1 MKKIHNILLA
11 SAAATLLLTG
21 CVEDFD
27 TSYPAGEK
35 PENVAMDDLTRGYEV
50 LKNYT
55 GLKLGANLTI
65 ADLKAGNT
73 SFSTVLANFNEVNV
87 VDGFSHAAVVADD
100 GTVSADASKD
110 EVDAAIAA
118 GLVPT
123 ASLFAPNAWNMNVMK
138 EATKDTWVD
147 GENVDL
153 HQKYDFESSAIGD
166 VFGTDK
172 DSKVAKDPKG
182 KNGKSLCIK
191 KAAKFIEFPVNL
203 PEGAS
208 LSTIKTIS
216 FDYYSSNVKKNV
228 VIRVKVGD
236 KAKELRNFGV
246 PTKAKTWETFMVD
259 LSKIDFTEAFDADDM
274 KSSNI
279 SLVIGQGAVPQQVYV
294 DNIDIYAPY
303 QKPGYYKPRPV
314 DEKAADV
321 KKAMF
326 AYVDSVMQNYG
337 DKVQAWN
344 VASNL
349 IEDLFYSLKS
359 SENMGATDEFYPND
373 YLDENW
379 VADVCKEI
387 HSKKADAKLFYSEE
401 NLLTDAEKTEAAI
414 NYINQWNEAGAKIEG
429 IDVKLD
435 VPYNSSSLTEA
446 KANIDNLL
454 ATLKAS
460 GLEIR
465 LSDMNVYL
473 ADASGTVAD
482 QSKATFEDYKGMAEL
497 YAYILNK
504 AQDVLGDKLYGVSF
518 STINQ
523 GTTGVGL
530 WNHFNRLPTYVGV
543 VNGLQKTEIN
553 GKKII
558 YIYFWDTDI
567 RSGAGS

>member
-55 GLKLGANLTI
+55 GMKLGANLTI
-65 ADLKAGNT
+65 ADLKAANT

-110 EVDAAIAA
+110 EVGAAIAA

-123 ASLFAPNAWNMNVMK
+123 ASLFAPNAWNMTVMK

-172 DSKVAKDPKG
+172 DSKVAKDPTG

-279 SLVIGQGAVPQQVYV
+279 SLVIGQAAVPQQVYV

-314 DEKAADV
+314 EEKAADV

-359 SENMGATDEFYPND
+359 SENMVADGEFYPND
-373 YLDENW
+373 YMDENW

-414 NYINQWNEAGAKIEG
+414 NYIKQWNEAGAKIEG
-429 IDVKLD
+429 IDAKLD
-435 VPYNSSSLTEA
+435 VPYNSSSVAEA
-446 KANIDNLL
+446 KANVDILL
-454 ATLKAS
+454 AKLKAS
-460 GLEIR
+460 GLQVR

-482 QSKATFEDYKGMAEL
+482 QSMATFEDYKGMAEL

-523 GTTGVGL
+523 GATGVGL

-543 VNGLQKTEIN
+543 VNGLQKTEI
-553 GKKII
+553 K
-558 YIYFWDTDI
+558 W
-567 RSGAGS
+567 

>member
-11 SAAATLLLTG
+11 SAAASMLLTG

-35 PENVAMDDLTRGYEV
+35 PESVAMDDLTRGYEV

-55 GLKLGANLTI
+55 GMKLGANLTI
-65 ADLKAGNT
+65 ADLKAANT

-87 VDGFSHAAVVADD
+87 ADGFSHSAVVADD
-100 GTVSADASKD
+100 GSINATDN
-110 EVDAAIAA
+110 VDAVQKVIDA
-118 GLVPT
+118 GLVPC
-123 ASLFAPNAWNMNVMK
+123 ASLFAPNTWNMNVMN

-147 GENVDL
+147 GENIDL
-153 HQKYDFESSAIGD
+153 HQMYDFESSAIGA

-172 DSKVAKDPKG
+172 FSKVANDPAK
-182 KNGKSLCIK
+182 KNGKVLLNK
-191 KAAKFIEFPVNL
+191 NAAKFIEFPVNL

-216 FDYYSSNVKKNV
+216 FDYYSSNVKKDV
-228 VIRVKVGD
+228 VVRVKVGD
-236 KAKELRNFGV
+236 KAMQVKNFGV
-246 PTKAKTWETFMVD
+246 PTKAKTWETIVAD
-259 LSKIDFTEAFDADDM
+259 LSKVDLTEKFNEDDL

-279 SLVIGQGAVPQQVYV
+279 TLVIGQAAAPQNVAIDNLDVYS
-294 DNIDIYAPY
+294 PY
-303 QKPGYYKPRPV
+303 QKPGHFDPRPA

-326 AYVDSVMQNYG
+326 AYVDSIMKNYG

-359 SENMGATDEFYPND
+359 SENMVATDEFYPND

-387 HSKKADAKLFYSEE
+387 HLKKDDAKLFYSEE
-401 NLLTDAEKTEAAI
+401 NLLTDPQKTEAAI
-414 NYINQWNEAGAKIEG
+414 NYINHWKEAGAKIEG
-429 IDVKLD
+429 IDAKLD
-435 VPYNSSSLTEA
+435 VPYNSSSLADT

-460 GLEIR
+460 GLEVR

-523 GTTGVGL
+523 GATGVGL
-530 WNHFNRLPTYVGV
+530 WSNFNRLPTYVGV
-543 VNGLQKTEIN
+543 VNGLQKTEM
-553 GKKII
+553 K
-558 YIYFWDTDI
+558 W
-567 RSGAGS
+567 

>member
-11 SAAATLLLTG
+11 SAAASMLLTG

-27 TSYPAGEK
+27 TSYPAGDK
-35 PENVAMDDLTRGYEV
+35 PQSVVMDDLTRGYEV

-55 GLKLGANLTI
+55 GMKLGANLTI
-65 ADLKAGNT
+65 ADLKAANT

-87 VDGFSHAAVVADD
+87 ADGFSHAAVVADD
-100 GTVSADASKD
+100 GSINATDN
-110 EVDAAIAA
+110 VDAVQKVMDA
-118 GLVPT
+118 GLVPC
-123 ASLFAPNAWNMNVMK
+123 ASLFAPNTWNMNVMK

-147 GENVDL
+147 GENIDL
-153 HQKYDFESSAIGD
+153 HQMYDFESSAIGD
-166 VFGTDK
+166 VFGTDT
-172 DSKVAKDPKG
+172 DSKVAKDPTG
-182 KNGKSLCIK
+182 KNGKSLCNK

-216 FDYYSSNVKKNV
+216 FDYYSSNVKKDV

-236 KAKELRNFGV
+236 KALQLRNFGV
-246 PTKAKTWETFMVD
+246 PTKAKTWETFVVD
-259 LSKIDFTEAFDADDM
+259 LSKVNLTETFDADAL
-274 KSSNI
+274 KSSDI

-303 QKPGYYKPRPV
+303 QKPGHFDPRPAE
-314 DEKAADV
+314 EKAADV

-337 DKVQAWN
+337 DKVQTWN

-359 SENMGATDEFYPND
+359 SENMVATDEFYPND
-373 YLDENW
+373 YLGENW

-387 HSKKADAKLFYSEE
+387 HSKKDNAKLFYSEE

-414 NYINQWNEAGAKIEG
+414 NYIKQWNEAGAKIEG
-429 IDVKLD
+429 IDAKLD
-435 VPYNSSSLTEA
+435 VPYNSSSLAET
-446 KANIDNLL
+446 KANIDDFL
-454 ATLKAS
+454 AKLKDS
-460 GLEIR
+460 GLQVR

-504 AQDVLGDKLYGVSF
+504 AQDVLGDKLYDVSF

-523 GTTGVGL
+523 STTGVGL
-530 WNHFNRLPTYVGV
+530 WSNFNRLPTYVGV
-543 VNGLQKTEIN
+543 VNGLQKTEI
-553 GKKII
+553 K
-558 YIYFWDTDI
+558 W
-567 RSGAGS
+567 

>member
-11 SAAATLLLTG
+11 SAAASMLLTG

-50 LKNYT
+50 LKNYP
-55 GLKLGANLTI
+55 GMKLGANLTI
-65 ADLKAGNT
+65 ADLKAANT

-123 ASLFAPNAWNMNVMK
+123 ASLFAPNAWNMTVMK

-172 DSKVAKDPKG
+172 DSKVAKDPTG

-246 PTKAKTWETFMVD
+246 PTKAKTWETFVVD
-259 LSKIDFTEAFDADDM
+259 LSKVDFTEAFDADDM

-279 SLVIGQGAVPQQVYV
+279 SLVIGQAAVPQQVYV

-314 DEKAADV
+314 EEKAADV

-414 NYINQWNEAGAKIEG
+414 NYIKQWNEADAKIEG
-429 IDVKLD
+429 IDAKLD
-435 VPYNSSSLTEA
+435 VPYNSSSVAEA
-446 KANIDNLL
+446 KANVDILL
-454 ATLKAS
+454 AKLKAS
-460 GLEIR
+460 GLQVR

-473 ADASGTVAD
+473 ADAGGTVAD
-482 QSKATFEDYKGMAEL
+482 QSKAPFEDYKGMAEL

-543 VNGLQKTEIN
+543 VNGLQKTEI
-553 GKKII
+553 K
-558 YIYFWDTDI
+558 W
-567 RSGAGS
+567 

>member
-11 SAAATLLLTG
+11 SAAASMLLTG

-55 GLKLGANLTI
+55 GMKLGANLTI
-65 ADLKAGNT
+65 ADLKAANT

-123 ASLFAPNAWNMNVMK
+123 ASLFAPNAWNMTVMK

-172 DSKVAKDPKG
+172 DSKVAKDPTG

-236 KAKELRNFGV
+236 KALQLRNFGI
-246 PTKAKTWETFMVD
+246 PTKAKTWETFKVD
-259 LSKIDFTEAFDADDM
+259 LSKVNLTETFDADAL

-279 SLVIGQGAVPQQVYV
+279 TLVIGQAAVPQQVYV

-314 DEKAADV
+314 EEKAADV

-414 NYINQWNEAGAKIEG
+414 NYIRQWNEAGAKIEG
-429 IDVKLD
+429 IDAKLD
-435 VPYNSSSLTEA
+435 VPYNSSSVAEA
-446 KANIDNLL
+446 KANVDILL
-454 ATLKAS
+454 AKLKAS
-460 GLEIR
+460 GLQVR

-504 AQDVLGDKLYGVSF
+504 AQNVLGDKLYDVSF

-523 GTTGVGL
+523 GATGVGL
-530 WNHFNRLPTYVGV
+530 WNKFNRLPTYVGV
-543 VNGLQKTEIN
+543 VNGLQKTEI
-553 GKKII
+553 K
-558 YIYFWDTDI
+558 W
-567 RSGAGS
+567 

>member
-11 SAAATLLLTG
+11 SAAASMLLTG

-27 TSYPAGEK
+27 TSYAAGDK
-35 PENVAMDDLTRGYEV
+35 PESVVMDDLTRGYDV

-55 GLKLGANLTI
+55 GMKLGANLTI
-65 ADLKAGNT
+65 ADLKAANT
-73 SFSTVLANFNEVNV
+73 SFSTVLANFNEVNIA
-87 VDGFSHAAVVADD
+87 DGFSHAAVVADD
-100 GTVSADASKD
+100 GSINATDN
-110 EVDAAIAA
+110 VDAVQKVKDA
-118 GLVPT
+118 GLVPC
-123 ASLFAPNAWNMNVMK
+123 ASLFAPNTWNMNVMK

-147 GENVDL
+147 GENIDL
-153 HQKYDFESSAIGD
+153 HQMYDFESSAIGD

-172 DSKVAKDPKG
+172 DSKVAKDPTG

-246 PTKAKTWETFMVD
+246 PTKAKTWETFVVD
-259 LSKIDFTEAFDADDM
+259 LSKVDFTEAFDADDM

-279 SLVIGQGAVPQQVYV
+279 SLVIGQAAVPQQVYV

-314 DEKAADV
+314 EEKAADV

-387 HSKKADAKLFYSEE
+387 LSKKADAKLFYSEE

-414 NYINQWNEAGAKIEG
+414 NYIKQWNEAGAKIEG
-429 IDVKLD
+429 IDAKLD
-435 VPYNSSSLTEA
+435 VPYNSSSVAEA
-446 KANIDNLL
+446 KANVDILL
-454 ATLKAS
+454 AKLKAS
-460 GLEIR
+460 GLQVR

-473 ADASGTVAD
+473 ADAGGTVAD

-543 VNGLQKTEIN
+543 VNGLQKTEI
-553 GKKII
+553 K
-558 YIYFWDTDI
+558 W
-567 RSGAGS
+567 

>member
-35 PENVAMDDLTRGYEV
+35 PESVAMDDLTRGYEV

-55 GLKLGANLTI
+55 GMKLGANLTI
-65 ADLKAGNT
+65 ADLKAANT

-138 EATKDTWVD
+138 EASKDTWVD

-172 DSKVAKDPKG
+172 DSKVAKDPTG

-216 FDYYSSNVKKNV
+216 FDYYSSNVKKDV

-236 KAKELRNFGV
+236 KALQLRNFGI
-246 PTKAKTWETFMVD
+246 PTKAKTWETFVVD
-259 LSKIDFTEAFDADDM
+259 LSKVDLTETFDADAL

-279 SLVIGQGAVPQQVYV
+279 SLVIGQAAVPQQVYV
-294 DNIDIYAPY
+294 DNIDIYSPY
-303 QKPGYYKPRPV
+303 QKPGHFDPRPA

-326 AYVDSVMQNYG
+326 AYVDNIMENYG

-359 SENMGATDEFYPND
+359 SENMVATDEFYPND

-401 NLLTDAEKTEAAI
+401 NMLTDAAKTEAAI
-414 NYINQWNEAGAKIEG
+414 NYINQWNEEGAKIEG
-429 IDVKLD
+429 IDAKLD
-435 VPYNSSSLTEA
+435 VPYNSSSLAET

-460 GLEIR
+460 GLQVR

-473 ADASGTVAD
+473 ADASGTIAD

-523 GTTGVGL
+523 GATGVGL
-530 WNHFNRLPTYVGV
+530 WSNFNRLPTYVGV
-543 VNGLQKTEIN
+543 VNGLQKKSTIE
-553 GKKII
+553 
-558 YIYFWDTDI
+558 W
-567 RSGAGS
+567 

>member
-11 SAAATLLLTG
+11 SAAASMLLTG
-21 CVEDFD
+21 CAEDFD

-35 PENVAMDDLTRGYEV
+35 PESVAMDDLTRGYDV

-55 GLKLGANLTI
+55 GMKLGANLTI
-65 ADLKAGNT
+65 ADLKAANT

-87 VDGFSHAAVVADD
+87 ADGFSHAAMVADD
-100 GTVSADASKD
+100 GSINATDNADAVQK
-110 EVDAAIAA
+110 AIDA
-118 GLVPT
+118 GLVPC
-123 ASLFAPNAWNMNVMK
+123 ASLFAPNTWNMNVMNA
-138 EATKDTWVD
+138 ATKDIWVD
-147 GENVDL
+147 GENLDH
-153 HQKYDFESSAIGD
+153 HQKYDFEGEAINAT
-166 VFGTDK
+166 FGTDK
-172 DSKVAKDPKG
+172 FSKVANDPAK
-182 KNGKSLCIK
+182 KNGKVLLNK
-191 KAAKFIEFPVNL
+191 NAAKFIEFPVNL

-216 FDYYSSNVKKNV
+216 FDYYSSNVKKDV

-236 KAKELRNFGV
+236 KALQLRNFGV
-246 PTKAKTWETFMVD
+246 PTKAKTWETFTVD
-259 LSKIDFTEAFDADDM
+259 LSKVNLTETFDADAL
-274 KSSNI
+274 KSSDI
-279 SLVIGQGAVPQQVYV
+279 SLVIGQAAAPQNVAI
-294 DNIDIYAPY
+294 DNLDVYAPY
-303 QKPGYYKPRPV
+303 QKPGHFDPRPV
-314 DEKAADV
+314 EEKAADV

-326 AYVDSVMQNYG
+326 AYVDAVMENYG

-414 NYINQWNEAGAKIEG
+414 NYIRQWNEAGAQIEG

-435 VPYNSSSLTEA
+435 VPYNSSSVAEA

-473 ADASGTVAD
+473 ADANGTVAD
-482 QSKATFEDYKGMAEL
+482 QSMATFEDYKGMAEL

-543 VNGLQKTEIN
+543 VNGLQKTEI
-553 GKKII
+553 K
-558 YIYFWDTDI
+558 W
-567 RSGAGS
+567 

>member
-11 SAAATLLLTG
+11 SAAASMLLTG

-27 TSYPAGEK
+27 TSYPAGDK
-35 PENVAMDDLTRGYEV
+35 PESVVMDDLTRGYEV

-55 GLKLGANLTI
+55 GMKLAANMTV
-65 ADLKAGNT
+65 ADLEASST
-73 SFSTVLANFNEVNV
+73 TFSTVLENFNAVNIT
-87 VDGFSHAAVVADD
+87 DGFKHSAVVADD
-100 GTVSADASKD
+100 GTVNASKNKD
-110 EVDAAIAA
+110 IVQKAIGA
-118 GLVPT
+118 GLIPCG
-123 ASLFAPNAWNMNVMK
+123 SLFAPNAWNMNVMK
-138 EATKDTWVD
+138 EATKDTWVE

-153 HQKYDFESSAIGD
+153 HQMYDFESSAIGD

-172 DSKVAKDPKG
+172 FSKVANDPAK
-182 KNGKSLCIK
+182 KNGKVLLNK
-191 KAAKFIEFPVNL
+191 NAAKFIEFPVNL

-216 FDYYSSNVKKNV
+216 FDYYSSNVKKDV

-236 KAKELRNFGV
+236 KALQLRNFGV
-246 PTKAKTWETFMVD
+246 PTKAKTWETFTVD
-259 LSKIDFTEAFDADDM
+259 LSKVNLTETFDADAL
-274 KSSNI
+274 KSSDI
-279 SLVIGQGAVPQQVYV
+279 SLVIGQAAAPQNVAI
-294 DNIDIYAPY
+294 DNLDVYAPY
-303 QKPGYYKPRPV
+303 QKPGHFDPRPV
-314 DEKAADV
+314 EEKAADV

-326 AYVDSVMQNYG
+326 AYVDAVMENYG

-359 SENMGATDEFYPND
+359 SENMVAADEFYPND

-414 NYINQWNEAGAKIEG
+414 NYIKHWNEAGAQIEG

-435 VPYNSSSLTEA
+435 VPYNSSSVAEAEA

-473 ADASGTVAD
+473 ADANGTVAD

-504 AQDVLGDKLYGVSF
+504 VQDVLGDKLYGVSF

-523 GTTGVGL
+523 GTKGVGL

-543 VNGLQKTEIN
+543 VNGLQKTEI
-553 GKKII
+553 K
-558 YIYFWDTDI
+558 W
-567 RSGAGS
+567 

>member
-27 TSYPAGEK
+27 TSYAAGEK
-35 PENVAMDDLTRGYEV
+35 PESVAMDDLTRGYEV

-55 GLKLGANLTI
+55 GMKLGANLTI
-65 ADLKAGNT
+65 ADLKAANT

-87 VDGFSHAAVVADD
+87 ADGFSHASVVADD
-100 GTVSADASKD
+100 GSINAADNADAVQK
-110 EVDAAIAA
+110 VIDAK
-118 GLVPT
+118 LVPC
-123 ASLFAPNAWNMNVMK
+123 ASLFAPNTWNLTVMK

-147 GENVDL
+147 GENIDL
-153 HQKYDFESSAIGD
+153 HQKYDFETSAIGG

-172 DSKVAKDPKG
+172 DSKVAKDPTG
-182 KNGKSLCIK
+182 KNGKSLFNK

-216 FDYYSSNVKKNV
+216 FDYYSSNVKKDV
-228 VIRVKVGD
+228 VIRVKVGG
-236 KAKELRNFGV
+236 KVLQLRNFGV
-246 PTKAKTWETFMVD
+246 PTKAKTWETFTVD
-259 LSKIDFTEAFDADDM
+259 LSKVNLTETFDADAL
-274 KSSNI
+274 KSSDI
-279 SLVIGQGAVPQQVYV
+279 SLVIGQAAVPQNVAIDNLDVYS
-294 DNIDIYAPY
+294 PY
-303 QKPGYYKPRPV
+303 QKPGHFDPRPA

-326 AYVDSVMQNYG
+326 AYVDNIMENYG

-359 SENMGATDEFYPND
+359 SENMVATDEFYPND

-401 NLLTDAEKTEAAI
+401 NMLMDAQKTEAAI

-429 IDVKLD
+429 IDAKLD
-435 VPYNSSSLTEA
+435 VPYNSNSLAET

-460 GLEIR
+460 GLEVR

-473 ADASGTVAD
+473 ADAGGTIAD

-523 GTTGVGL
+523 GATGVGL
-530 WNHFNRLPTYVGV
+530 WNKFNRLPTYVGV
-543 VNGLQKTEIN
+543 VNGLQKKSTIE
-553 GKKII
+553 
-558 YIYFWDTDI
+558 W
-567 RSGAGS
+567 

>member
-11 SAAATLLLTG
+11 SAAASMLLTG

-27 TSYPAGEK
+27 TSYPAGDK
-35 PENVAMDDLTRGYEV
+35 PESVAMADLTRGYEV

-55 GLKLGANLTI
+55 GMKLGANLTI
-65 ADLKAGNT
+65 ADLKAANT
-73 SFSTVLANFNEVNV
+73 NFSTVLANFNEVNV
-87 VDGFSHAAVVADD
+87 ADGFSHAAVVADD
-100 GTVSADASKD
+100 GMVSADGPKD
-110 EVDAAIAA
+110 AVDAAIAA

-123 ASLFAPNAWNMNVMK
+123 ASLFAPNAWNLTVMK
-138 EATKDTWVD
+138 EASKDTWVD
-147 GENVDL
+147 GENIDL
-153 HQKYDFESSAIGD
+153 HQKYDFESSDIGA

-172 DSKVAKDPKG
+172 DSKVAKDPTG
-182 KNGKSLCIK
+182 KNGKSLFNK
-191 KAAKFIEFPVNL
+191 KASKFIEFPVNL

-246 PTKAKTWETFMVD
+246 PTKAKTWETFVVD

-279 SLVIGQGAVPQQVYV
+279 SLVIGQAAVPQQVYV

-303 QKPGYYKPRPV
+303 QKPGYYKPRPAE
-314 DEKAADV
+314 EKAADV

-337 DKVQAWN
+337 DKVKAWN

-359 SENMGATDEFYPND
+359 SENMVATDEFYPND

-401 NLLTDAEKTEAAI
+401 NLLTDAEKTEAAVNFI
-414 NYINQWNEAGAKIEG
+414 KQWNEAGAKIEG
-429 IDVKLD
+429 IDAKLD
-435 VPYNSSSLTEA
+435 VPYNSSSLAET

-530 WNHFNRLPTYVGV
+530 WNNFNRLPTYVGV
-543 VNGLQKTEIN
+543 VNGLQKTEI
-553 GKKII
+553 K
-558 YIYFWDTDI
+558 W
-567 RSGAGS
+567 

>member
-123 ASLFAPNAWNMNVMK
+123 ASLFAPNAWNLTVMK
-138 EATKDTWVD
+138 EATKDFWVD

-153 HQKYDFESSAIGD
+153 HQKFDFESSAIGD

-172 DSKVAKDPKG
+172 NSKVAKDPTG
-182 KNGKSLCIK
+182 KNGKSLFNK
-191 KAAKFIEFPVNL
+191 KAAQFIEFPVNL

-246 PTKAKTWETFMVD
+246 PTKAKTWETFVVD

-279 SLVIGQGAVPQQVYV
+279 SLVIGQAAVPQQVYV

-303 QKPGYYKPRPV
+303 QKPGNYKPRPV
-314 DEKAADV
+314 EEKAADV

-414 NYINQWNEAGAKIEG
+414 NYIKQWNEAGAQIEG

-435 VPYNSSSLTEA
+435 VPYNSSSVAEA

-473 ADASGTVAD
+473 ADANGTVAD

-543 VNGLQKTEIN
+543 VNGLQKTEI
-553 GKKII
+553 K
-558 YIYFWDTDI
+558 W
-567 RSGAGS
+567 

>member
-11 SAAATLLLTG
+11 SAAASMLLTG

-55 GLKLGANLTI
+55 GMKLGANLTI
-65 ADLKAGNT
+65 ADLKAANT

-123 ASLFAPNAWNMNVMK
+123 ASLFAPNAWNMTVMK

-172 DSKVAKDPKG
+172 DSKVAKDPTG

-246 PTKAKTWETFMVD
+246 PTKAKTWETFVVD
-259 LSKIDFTEAFDADDM
+259 LSKVDFTEAFDADDM

-279 SLVIGQGAVPQQVYV
+279 SLVIGQAAVPQQVYV

-314 DEKAADV
+314 EEKAADV

-414 NYINQWNEAGAKIEG
+414 NYIKQWNEADAKIEG
-429 IDVKLD
+429 IDAKLD
-435 VPYNSSSLTEA
+435 VPYNSSSVAEA
-446 KANIDNLL
+446 KANVDILL
-454 ATLKAS
+454 AKLKAS
-460 GLEIR
+460 GLQVR

-473 ADASGTVAD
+473 ADAGGTVAD
-482 QSKATFEDYKGMAEL
+482 QSKATFKDYKGMAEL

-543 VNGLQKTEIN
+543 VNGLQKTEI
-553 GKKII
+553 K
-558 YIYFWDTDI
+558 W
-567 RSGAGS
+567 

>member
-11 SAAATLLLTG
+11 SAAASMLLTG
-21 CVEDFD
+21 CAEDFD
-27 TSYPAGEK
+27 TSYPAGDK
-35 PENVAMDDLTRGYEV
+35 PESVAMADLTRGYEV

-55 GLKLGANLTI
+55 GMKLGANLTI
-65 ADLKAGNT
+65 ADLKAANT
-73 SFSTVLANFNEVNV
+73 NFSTVLANFNEVNV

-110 EVDAAIAA
+110 EVGAAIAA

-172 DSKVAKDPKG
+172 DSKVAKDPTG

-246 PTKAKTWETFMVD
+246 PTKAKTWETFVVD
-259 LSKIDFTEAFDADDM
+259 LSKVDFTEAFDADDM

-279 SLVIGQGAVPQQVYV
+279 SLVIGQAAVPQQVYV

-314 DEKAADV
+314 EEKAADV

-359 SENMGATDEFYPND
+359 SENMVATDEFYPND

-414 NYINQWNEAGAKIEG
+414 NYIRQWNEAGAQIEG

-435 VPYNSSSLTEA
+435 VPYNSSSVAEA

-473 ADASGTVAD
+473 ADANGTVAD

-543 VNGLQKTEIN
+543 VNGLQKTEI
-553 GKKII
+553 K
-558 YIYFWDTDI
+558 W
-567 RSGAGS
+567 

>member
-11 SAAATLLLTG
+11 SAAASMLLTG

-27 TSYPAGEK
+27 TSYAAGEK
-35 PENVAMDDLTRGYEV
+35 PESVAMDDLTRGYEV

-55 GLKLGANLTI
+55 GMKLGANLTI
-65 ADLKAGNT
+65 ANLKAANT

-87 VDGFSHAAVVADD
+87 ADGFSHAAVVADD
-100 GTVSADASKD
+100 GTVSADGPKD
-110 EVDAAIAA
+110 AVDAAIAA

-138 EATKDTWVD
+138 EASKDTWVD
-147 GENVDL
+147 GEDFDYHL
-153 HQKYDFESSAIGD
+153 KYDFEGDAIGAT
-166 VFGTDK
+166 FGTDK
-172 DSKVAKDPKG
+172 FSKVANDPAK
-182 KNGKSLCIK
+182 KNGKVLLNKMGGKSIG
-191 KAAKFIEFPVNL
+191 FPVTL
-203 PEGAS
+203 DDGA
-208 LSTIKTIS
+208 
-216 FDYYSSNVKKNV
+216 
-228 VIRVKVGD
+228 
-236 KAKELRNFGV
+236 
-246 PTKAKTWETFMVD
+246 D
-259 LSKIDFTEAFDADDM
+259 LSKIKTITFDYYTTNIKKPVSVLLKAGDKSMELKNFGLPAKSKTWESLTIDMSKVALTETFTADDI
-274 KSSNI
+274 KLNQF
-279 SLVIGQGAVPQQVYV
+279 SLVIGQAAAPQNVAI
-294 DNIDIYAPY
+294 DNLDVYAPY
-303 QKPGYYKPRPV
+303 QKPGHFDSRPAE
-314 DEKAADV
+314 EKAADV

-349 IEDLFYSLKS
+349 IEDLFYTLKS
-359 SENMGATDEFYPND
+359 SENMVADGEFYPND
-373 YLDENW
+373 YMDENW

-401 NLLTDAEKTEAAI
+401 NLLANAEKTEAAI

-429 IDVKLD
+429 IDAKLD
-435 VPYNSSSLTEA
+435 VPYNSSSLAET

-460 GLEIR
+460 GLEVR

-473 ADASGTVAD
+473 ADASGTIAD

-504 AQDVLGDKLYGVSF
+504 AQDVLGVKLYGVSF

-530 WNHFNRLPTYVGV
+530 WNKFNRLPTYVGV
-543 VNGLQKTEIN
+543 VNGLKKTEI
-553 GKKII
+553 K
-558 YIYFWDTDI
+558 W
-567 RSGAGS
+567 

>member
-27 TSYPAGEK
+27 TSYAAGEK
-35 PENVAMDDLTRGYEV
+35 PESVAMDDLTRGYDV

-55 GLKLGANLTI
+55 GMKLGANLTI
-65 ADLKAGNT
+65 ADLKAANT

-87 VDGFSHAAVVADD
+87 ADGFSHAAVVADD
-100 GTVSADASKD
+100 GSINAADN
-110 EVDAAIAA
+110 VDAVQKVIDA
-118 GLVPT
+118 GLVPC
-123 ASLFAPNAWNMNVMK
+123 ASLFAPNTWNMNVMN
-138 EATKDTWVD
+138 EATKDIWVD
-147 GENVDL
+147 GENLDY

-172 DSKVAKDPKG
+172 DSKVAKDPTG
-182 KNGKSLCIK
+182 KNGKSLCNK

-203 PEGAS
+203 PDGAS

-216 FDYYSSNVKKNV
+216 FDYYSSNAKKDV

-236 KAKELRNFGV
+236 KVLQLRNFGV
-246 PTKAKTWETFMVD
+246 PTKAKTWETFKVD
-259 LSKIDFTEAFDADDM
+259 LSKVDLTEKFNEDAL

-279 SLVIGQGAVPQQVYV
+279 SLVIGQAAVPQQVYV
-294 DNIDIYAPY
+294 DNIDVYAPY

-314 DEKAADV
+314 EEKAVDV

-326 AYVDSVMQNYG
+326 AYVDNIMENYG
-337 DKVQAWN
+337 DKVQSWN

-359 SENMGATDEFYPND
+359 SENMVATDEFYPND

-401 NLLTDAEKTEAAI
+401 NMLTDAAKTEAAI

-429 IDVKLD
+429 IDAKLD
-435 VPYNSSSLTEA
+435 VPYNSSSLAET

-460 GLEIR
+460 GLQVR

-473 ADASGTVAD
+473 ADASGTIAD

-523 GTTGVGL
+523 GATGVGL
-530 WNHFNRLPTYVGV
+530 WSNFNRLPTYVGV
-543 VNGLQKTEIN
+543 VNGLQKKSTIE
-553 GKKII
+553 
-558 YIYFWDTDI
+558 W
-567 RSGAGS
+567 

>member
-1 MKKIHNILLA
+1 MA

-123 ASLFAPNAWNMNVMK
+123 ASLFAPNAWNLTVMK
-138 EATKDTWVD
+138 EATKDIWVD

-153 HQKYDFESSAIGD
+153 HQKFDFESSAIGD

-172 DSKVAKDPKG
+172 DSKVAKDPRG
-182 KNGKSLCIK
+182 KNGKSLCNK
-191 KAAKFIEFPVNL
+191 KAAKFIEFPVKL

-216 FDYYSSNVKKNV
+216 FDYYSSNVKKDV
-228 VIRVKVGD
+228 VVRVKVGD
-236 KAKELRNFGV
+236 KAVQVKNFGV
-246 PTKAKTWETFMVD
+246 PTKAKTWETIVAD
-259 LSKIDFTEAFDADDM
+259 LSKVDFTEAFDADDM

-279 SLVIGQGAVPQQVYV
+279 SLVIGQAAVPQQVYV

-314 DEKAADV
+314 EEKAADV

-414 NYINQWNEAGAKIEG
+414 NYIRQWNEAGAQIEG

-435 VPYNSSSLTEA
+435 VPYNSSSVAEA

-473 ADASGTVAD
+473 ADANGTVAD
-482 QSKATFEDYKGMAEL
+482 QSMATFEDYKGMAEL

-543 VNGLQKTEIN
+543 VNGLQKTEI
-553 GKKII
+553 K
-558 YIYFWDTDI
+558 W
-567 RSGAGS
+567 

>member
-11 SAAATLLLTG
+11 SAAASMLLTG

-27 TSYPAGEK
+27 TSYAAGEK
-35 PENVAMDDLTRGYEV
+35 PESVVMDDLTRGYEV

-55 GLKLGANLTI
+55 GMKLGANLTI
-65 ADLKAGNT
+65 ADLKAANT

-87 VDGFSHAAVVADD
+87 ADGFSHAAVVADD

-110 EVDAAIAA
+110 AVDAAIAA

-147 GENVDL
+147 GENIDL

-166 VFGTDK
+166 VFGTDT
-172 DSKVAKDPKG
+172 DSKVAKDPTG
-182 KNGKSLCIK
+182 KNGKSLCNK

-216 FDYYSSNVKKNV
+216 FDYYSSNVKKDV
-228 VIRVKVGD
+228 VVRVKVGD
-236 KAKELRNFGV
+236 KAVQVKNFGV
-246 PTKAKTWETFMVD
+246 PTKAKTWETIVAD
-259 LSKIDFTEAFDADDM
+259 LSKVDLTETFDADAL
-274 KSSNI
+274 KSSDI

-294 DNIDIYAPY
+294 DNIDIYSPY
-303 QKPGYYKPRPV
+303 QQPGHFDPRPAG
-314 DEKAADV
+314 EKAADV

-349 IEDLFYSLKS
+349 IEDLFYTLKS
-359 SENMGATDEFYPND
+359 SENMVADGEFYPND
-373 YLDENW
+373 YMDENW

-401 NLLTDAEKTEAAI
+401 NLLANAEKTEAAI
-414 NYINQWNEAGAKIEG
+414 NYIKKWNEAGAKIEG

-435 VPYNSSSLTEA
+435 VPYSSSSLAETE
-446 KANIDNLL
+446 ANIDNLL
-454 ATLKAS
+454 ATLSAA
-460 GLEIR
+460 GLQVR

-473 ADASGTVAD
+473 ADANGTVVD
-482 QSKATFEDYKGMAEL
+482 QSKATFEDYKGMAKL

-504 AQDVLGDKLYGVSF
+504 AQDVLGDKLYDVSF

-530 WNHFNRLPTYVGV
+530 WKSFNRLPTYVGV
-543 VNGLQKTEIN
+543 VNGLQKTEI
-553 GKKII
+553 K
-558 YIYFWDTDI
+558 W
-567 RSGAGS
+567 

>member
-11 SAAATLLLTG
+11 SAAASMLLTG

-27 TSYPAGEK
+27 TSYAAGEK
-35 PENVAMDDLTRGYEV
+35 PESVVMDDLTRGYEV

-55 GLKLGANLTI
+55 GMKLGANLTI
-65 ADLKAGNT
+65 ADLNAANT

-87 VDGFSHAAVVADD
+87 ADGFSHAAVVADD
-100 GTVSADASKD
+100 GSINATDN
-110 EVDAAIAA
+110 VDAVQKVMDA
-118 GLVPT
+118 GLVPC
-123 ASLFAPNAWNMNVMK
+123 ASLFAPNTWNMNVMK

-172 DSKVAKDPKG
+172 DSKVAKDPTG
-182 KNGKSLCIK
+182 KNGKSLCNK

-216 FDYYSSNVKKNV
+216 FDYYSSNVKKDV

-236 KAKELRNFGV
+236 KALQLRNFGI
-246 PTKAKTWETFMVD
+246 PTKAKTWETFVVD
-259 LSKIDFTEAFDADDM
+259 LSKVDLTEKFNEDEL
-274 KSSNI
+274 KSSDI

-303 QKPGYYKPRPV
+303 QKPGHFDPRPAE
-314 DEKAADV
+314 EKAADV

-337 DKVQAWN
+337 DKVQTWN

-359 SENMGATDEFYPND
+359 SENMVATDEFYPND
-373 YLDENW
+373 YLGENW

-387 HSKKADAKLFYSEE
+387 HSKKDNAKLFYSEE

-414 NYINQWNEAGAKIEG
+414 NYIKQWNEAGAKIEG
-429 IDVKLD
+429 IDAKLD
-435 VPYNSSSLTEA
+435 VPYNSSSLAET

-460 GLEIR
+460 GLQVR

-504 AQDVLGDKLYGVSF
+504 AQDVLGDKLYDVSF

-523 GTTGVGL
+523 STTGVGL
-530 WNHFNRLPTYVGV
+530 WSNFNRLPTYVGV
-543 VNGLQKTEIN
+543 VNGLQKTEI
-553 GKKII
+553 K
-558 YIYFWDTDI
+558 W
-567 RSGAGS
+567 

>member
-11 SAAATLLLTG
+11 SAAASMLLTG

-27 TSYPAGEK
+27 TSYAAGEK
-35 PENVAMDDLTRGYEV
+35 PESVAMDDLTRGYDV

-55 GLKLGANLTI
+55 TGMKLGANLTI
-65 ADLKAGNT
+65 ADLKAANT

-87 VDGFSHAAVVADD
+87 ADGFSHSAVVADD
-100 GTVSADASKD
+100 GSINATDNADAVQKVMD
-110 EVDAAIAA
+110 A
-118 GLVPT
+118 GLVPC
-123 ASLFAPNAWNMNVMK
+123 ASLFAPNTWNMNVMK
-138 EATKDTWVD
+138 EATKDTWIE
-147 GENVDL
+147 GENIDL
-153 HQKYDFESSAIGD
+153 HQKYDFESSAIGA

-172 DSKVAKDPKG
+172 FSKVANDPAK
-182 KNGKSLCIK
+182 KNGKVLLNK
-191 KAAKFIEFPVNL
+191 NAAKFIEFPVNL

-216 FDYYSSNVKKNV
+216 FDYYSSNVKKDV

-236 KAKELRNFGV
+236 KALQLRNFGV
-246 PTKAKTWETFMVD
+246 PTKAKTWETFTVD
-259 LSKIDFTEAFDADDM
+259 LSKVNLTETFDADAL

-279 SLVIGQGAVPQQVYV
+279 SLVIGQAAAPQNVAIDNLDVYS
-294 DNIDIYAPY
+294 PY
-303 QKPGYYKPRPV
+303 QKPGHFDPRPA

-326 AYVDSVMQNYG
+326 AYVDSIMKNYG
-337 DKVQAWN
+337 DKVQTWN

-359 SENMGATDEFYPND
+359 SENMVAADEFYPND

-387 HSKKADAKLFYSEE
+387 HSKKDNAKLFYSEE
-401 NLLTDAEKTEAAI
+401 NLLMDAEKTEAAI
-414 NYINQWNEAGAKIEG
+414 NYIKQWNEADAKIEG
-429 IDVKLD
+429 IDAKLD
-435 VPYNSSSLTEA
+435 VPYNSSSLAET

-454 ATLKAS
+454 AKLKAS
-460 GLEIR
+460 GLQVR

-482 QSKATFEDYKGMAEL
+482 QSKASFEDYKGMAGL

-523 GTTGVGL
+523 GATGVGL
-530 WNHFNRLPTYVGV
+530 WNNFNRLPTYVGV
-543 VNGLQKTEIN
+543 VNGLQKTEI
-553 GKKII
+553 K
-558 YIYFWDTDI
+558 W
-567 RSGAGS
+567 

>member
-11 SAAATLLLTG
+11 SAAASMLLTG
-21 CVEDFD
+21 CAEDFD
-27 TSYPAGEK
+27 TSYAAGEK
-35 PENVAMDDLTRGYEV
+35 PESVVMDDLTRGYDV

-55 GLKLGANLTI
+55 GMKLGANLTI
-65 ADLKAGNT
+65 ADLKAANT

-138 EATKDTWVD
+138 EASKDTWVD
-147 GENVDL
+147 GENIDL
-153 HQKYDFESSAIGD
+153 HQMYDFESSAIGD

-172 DSKVAKDPKG
+172 DSKVAKDPTG

-279 SLVIGQGAVPQQVYV
+279 SLVIGQAAVPQQVYV

-314 DEKAADV
+314 EEKAADV

-387 HSKKADAKLFYSEE
+387 LSKKADAKLFYSEE

-414 NYINQWNEAGAKIEG
+414 NYIKQWNEAGAKIEG

-435 VPYNSSSLTEA
+435 VPYSSSSLAET

-460 GLEIR
+460 GLQVR

-473 ADASGTVAD
+473 ADAGGTVAD

-523 GTTGVGL
+523 GATGVGL

-543 VNGLQKTEIN
+543 VNGLQKTEI
-553 GKKII
+553 K
-558 YIYFWDTDI
+558 W
-567 RSGAGS
+567 

>member
-11 SAAATLLLTG
+11 SAAASMLLTG

-55 GLKLGANLTI
+55 GMKLGANLTI
-65 ADLKAGNT
+65 ADLKAANT

-87 VDGFSHAAVVADD
+87 ADGFSHAAMVADD
-100 GTVSADASKD
+100 GTVSADGPKD
-110 EVDAAIAA
+110 AVDAAIAA

-138 EATKDTWVD
+138 EASKDTWVD
-147 GENVDL
+147 GEDFDYHL
-153 HQKYDFESSAIGD
+153 KYDFEGDAIGAT
-166 VFGTDK
+166 FGTDK
-172 DSKVAKDPKG
+172 FSKVANDPAK
-182 KNGKSLCIK
+182 KNGKVLLNKMGGKSIG
-191 KAAKFIEFPVNL
+191 FPVTL
-203 PEGAS
+203 DGGA
-208 LSTIKTIS
+208 
-216 FDYYSSNVKKNV
+216 
-228 VIRVKVGD
+228 
-236 KAKELRNFGV
+236 
-246 PTKAKTWETFMVD
+246 D
-259 LSKIDFTEAFDADDM
+259 LSKIKTITFDYYTTNIKKPVSVLLKAGDKSMELKNFGLPAKSKTWESLTIDMSKVALTETFTADDI
-274 KSSNI
+274 KLNQF
-279 SLVIGQGAVPQQVYV
+279 SLVIGQAAAPQNVAI
-294 DNIDIYAPY
+294 DNLDVYAPY
-303 QKPGYYKPRPV
+303 QKPGHFDPRPAE
-314 DEKAADV
+314 EKAADV

-359 SENMGATDEFYPND
+359 SENMVATDEFYPND
-373 YLDENW
+373 YLDDNW

-435 VPYNSSSLTEA
+435 VPYNSSSLAET

-460 GLEIR
+460 GLEVR

-473 ADASGTVAD
+473 ADASGTIAD

-530 WNHFNRLPTYVGV
+530 WNKFNRLPTYVGV
-543 VNGLQKTEIN
+543 VNGLKKTEI
-553 GKKII
+553 K
-558 YIYFWDTDI
+558 W
-567 RSGAGS
+567 

>member
-27 TSYPAGEK
+27 TSYAAGEK
-35 PENVAMDDLTRGYEV
+35 PESVAMDDLTRGYEV

-55 GLKLGANLTI
+55 GMKLGANLTI
-65 ADLKAGNT
+65 ADLKAANT

-123 ASLFAPNAWNMNVMK
+123 ASLFAPNAWNLTVMK
-138 EATKDTWVD
+138 EATKDIWVD

-216 FDYYSSNVKKNV
+216 FDYYSSNVKKDV

-236 KAKELRNFGV
+236 KALQLRNFGI
-246 PTKAKTWETFMVD
+246 PTKAKTWETFKVD
-259 LSKIDFTEAFDADDM
+259 LSKVNLTETFDADAL

-279 SLVIGQGAVPQQVYV
+279 TLVIGQAAVPQQVYV

-314 DEKAADV
+314 EEKAADV

-359 SENMGATDEFYPND
+359 SENMVADGEFYPND

-401 NLLTDAEKTEAAI
+401 NMLTDAGKTEAAI

-429 IDVKLD
+429 IDAKLD
-435 VPYNSSSLTEA
+435 VPYNSSSLAET

-460 GLEIR
+460 GLEVR

-473 ADASGTVAD
+473 ADASGTIAD

-543 VNGLQKTEIN
+543 VNGLQKTEI
-553 GKKII
+553 K
-558 YIYFWDTDI
+558 W
-567 RSGAGS
+567 

>member
-11 SAAATLLLTG
+11 SAAASMLLTG

-27 TSYPAGEK
+27 TSYPAGKK
-35 PENVAMDDLTRGYEV
+35 PESVVMDDLTRGYEV
-50 LKNYT
+50 LKKYT
-55 GLKLGANLTI
+55 DMKLGANLTI
-65 ADLKAGNT
+65 ADLKAANT

-87 VDGFSHAAVVADD
+87 ADGFSHSAVVADD
-100 GTVSADASKD
+100 GSINATDNADAVQKVMD
-110 EVDAAIAA
+110 A
-118 GLVPT
+118 GLVPC
-123 ASLFAPNAWNMNVMK
+123 ASLFAPNTWNMNVMK

-147 GENVDL
+147 GENVEL
-153 HQKYDFESSAIGD
+153 HQKFDFESSAIGD

-172 DSKVAKDPKG
+172 DSKVAKDPTG
-182 KNGKSLCIK
+182 KNGKSLFNK
-191 KAAKFIEFPVNL
+191 KGAKFIEFPVNL

-236 KAKELRNFGV
+236 KAKELRNFGL
-246 PTKAKTWETFMVD
+246 PTKAKTWETFVVD
-259 LSKIDFTEAFDADDM
+259 LSKVDFTEAFTADDM
-274 KSSNI
+274 KSSDI

-294 DNIDIYAPY
+294 DNIDVYAPY

-314 DEKAADV
+314 EEKAADV

-326 AYVDSVMQNYG
+326 AYVDSIMKNYG
-337 DKVQAWN
+337 DKVQTWN

-359 SENMGATDEFYPND
+359 SENMVADDEFYPND

-387 HSKKADAKLFYSEE
+387 HSKKANAKLFYSEE
-401 NLLTDAEKTEAAI
+401 NLLMDTEKTEAAI
-414 NYINQWNEAGAKIEG
+414 NYIKRWNEADVDAKIEG

-435 VPYNSSSLTEA
+435 VPYDSSSVAEA
-446 KANIDNLL
+446 KANIVNLL
-454 ATLKAS
+454 AKLKDS
-460 GLEIR
+460 GLKVR

-473 ADASGTVAD
+473 ADANGTVVD

-530 WNHFNRLPTYVGV
+530 WNNFNRLPTYVGV
-543 VNGLQKTEIN
+543 VNGLQKTEI
-553 GKKII
+553 K
-558 YIYFWDTDI
+558 W
-567 RSGAGS
+567 

>member
-35 PENVAMDDLTRGYEV
+35 PESVAMDDLTRGYEV

-55 GLKLGANLTI
+55 GMKLGANLTI
-65 ADLKAGNT
+65 ADLKAANT

-87 VDGFSHAAVVADD
+87 ADGFSHAAVVADD
-100 GTVSADASKD
+100 GSINAADNADAVQKVMD
-110 EVDAAIAA
+110 A
-118 GLVPT
+118 GLVPF
-123 ASLFAPNAWNMNVMK
+123 ASLFAPNTWNMNVMNA
-138 EATKDTWVD
+138 ATKDTWVE
-147 GENVDL
+147 GENLDF

-172 DSKVAKDPKG
+172 DSKVAKDPTG

-216 FDYYSSNVKKNV
+216 FDYYSSNVKKDV

-236 KAKELRNFGV
+236 KALQLRNFGI
-246 PTKAKTWETFMVD
+246 PTKAKTWETFVVD
-259 LSKIDFTEAFDADDM
+259 LSKVDLTETFDADAL

-279 SLVIGQGAVPQQVYV
+279 SLVIGQAAVPQQVYV
-294 DNIDIYAPY
+294 DNIDIYSPY
-303 QKPGYYKPRPV
+303 QKPGHFDPRPA

-326 AYVDSVMQNYG
+326 AYVDNIMENYG

-359 SENMGATDEFYPND
+359 SENMVATDEFYPND

-401 NLLTDAEKTEAAI
+401 NMLTDAAKTEAAI
-414 NYINQWNEAGAKIEG
+414 NYINQWNEEGAKIEG
-429 IDVKLD
+429 IDAKLD
-435 VPYNSSSLTEA
+435 VPYNSSSLAET

-460 GLEIR
+460 GLEVR

-523 GTTGVGL
+523 GATGVGL
-530 WNHFNRLPTYVGV
+530 WNNFNRLPTYVGV
-543 VNGLQKTEIN
+543 VNGLQKTEM
-553 GKKII
+553 K
-558 YIYFWDTDI
+558 W
-567 RSGAGS
+567 

>member
-11 SAAATLLLTG
+11 SAAASMLLTG

-35 PENVAMDDLTRGYEV
+35 PENVAMDDLTRGYDV

-55 GLKLGANLTI
+55 GMKLGANLTI
-65 ADLKAGNT
+65 ADLQAANT

-87 VDGFSHAAVVADD
+87 ADGFSHAAVVADD

-110 EVDAAIAA
+110 AVDAAIAA

-123 ASLFAPNAWNMNVMK
+123 ASLFAPNAWNMTVMK

-172 DSKVAKDPKG
+172 DSKVAKDPTG

-246 PTKAKTWETFMVD
+246 PTKAKTWETFVVD
-259 LSKIDFTEAFDADDM
+259 LSKVDFTEAFDADDM

-279 SLVIGQGAVPQQVYV
+279 SLVIGQAAVPQQVYV

-303 QKPGYYKPRPV
+303 QKPGYYKPRPAE
-314 DEKAADV
+314 EKAADV

-326 AYVDSVMQNYG
+326 AYVDAVMENYG

-359 SENMGATDEFYPND
+359 SENMVADGEFYPND
-373 YLDENW
+373 YMDENW

-414 NYINQWNEAGAKIEG
+414 NYIKQWNEADAKIEG
-429 IDVKLD
+429 IDAKLD
-435 VPYNSSSLTEA
+435 VPYNSSSVAEA
-446 KANIDNLL
+446 KANVDILL
-454 ATLKAS
+454 AKLKAS
-460 GLEIR
+460 GLQVR

-504 AQDVLGDKLYGVSF
+504 AQDVLGDKLYDVSF

-543 VNGLQKTEIN
+543 VNGLQKTEI
-553 GKKII
+553 K
-558 YIYFWDTDI
+558 W
-567 RSGAGS
+567 

>member
-11 SAAATLLLTG
+11 SAAASMLLTG

-55 GLKLGANLTI
+55 GMKLGANLTI
-65 ADLKAGNT
+65 ADLKAANT

-123 ASLFAPNAWNMNVMK
+123 ASLFAPNAWNMTVMK

-216 FDYYSSNVKKNV
+216 FDYYSSNAKKDV

-236 KAKELRNFGV
+236 KVLQLRNFGV
-246 PTKAKTWETFMVD
+246 PTKAKTWETFKVD
-259 LSKIDFTEAFDADDM
+259 LSKVDLTEKFNEDDL

-279 SLVIGQGAVPQQVYV
+279 SLVIGQAAVPQQVYV
-294 DNIDIYAPY
+294 DNIDIYSPY
-303 QKPGYYKPRPV
+303 QKPGHFDPRPA

-326 AYVDSVMQNYG
+326 AYVDNIMENYG
-337 DKVQAWN
+337 DKVRSWN

-359 SENMGATDEFYPND
+359 SENMVATDEFYPND

-401 NLLTDAEKTEAAI
+401 NMLTDAEKTEAAI

-429 IDVKLD
+429 IDAKLD
-435 VPYNSSSLTEA
+435 VPYNSSSLAET

-460 GLEIR
+460 GLQVR

-473 ADASGTVAD
+473 ADASGTIAD

-543 VNGLQKTEIN
+543 VNGLKKTEI
-553 GKKII
+553 K
-558 YIYFWDTDI
+558 W
-567 RSGAGS
+567 

>member
-11 SAAATLLLTG
+11 SAAASMLLTG

-27 TSYPAGEK
+27 TSYPAGDK
-35 PENVAMDDLTRGYEV
+35 PQSVVMDDLTRGYDV

-55 GLKLGANLTI
+55 GMKLGANLTI
-65 ADLKAGNT
+65 ADLKAANT

-87 VDGFSHAAVVADD
+87 ADGFSHAAVVADD
-100 GTVSADASKD
+100 GSINATDN
-110 EVDAAIAA
+110 VDAVQKAIGA
-118 GLVPT
+118 GLIPCG
-123 ASLFAPNAWNMNVMK
+123 SLFAPNAWNMNVMK
-138 EATKDTWVD
+138 EAAKDTWVE

-153 HQKYDFESSAIGD
+153 HQMYDFEDKAIGD

-172 DSKVAKDPKG
+172 DSKVAKDPTG
-182 KNGKSLCIK
+182 KNGKSLFNK
-191 KAAKFIEFPVNL
+191 KGAKFIEFPVNL

-216 FDYYSSNVKKNV
+216 FDYYSSNAKKDV

-236 KAKELRNFGV
+236 KALQLRNFGV
-246 PTKAKTWETFMVD
+246 PTKAKTWETFVVD
-259 LSKIDFTEAFDADDM
+259 LSKVNLTETFDADAL
-274 KSSNI
+274 KSSDI

-303 QKPGYYKPRPV
+303 QKPGYYKPRPAE
-314 DEKAADV
+314 EKAADV

-349 IEDLFYSLKS
+349 IEDLFYTLKS
-359 SENMGATDEFYPND
+359 SENMVADGEFYPND
-373 YLDENW
+373 YMDENW

-401 NLLTDAEKTEAAI
+401 NLLANAEKTEAAI
-414 NYINQWNEAGAKIEG
+414 NYIKQWNVAGAQIEG
-429 IDVKLD
+429 IDAKLD
-435 VPYNSSSLTEA
+435 VPYNSSSVADA
-446 KANIDNLL
+446 KANVDNLL

-460 GLEIR
+460 GLQVR

-473 ADASGTVAD
+473 ADANGTVVD

-504 AQDVLGDKLYGVSF
+504 AQDVLGDKLYDVSF

-530 WNHFNRLPTYVGV
+530 WNNFNRLPTYVGV
-543 VNGLQKTEIN
+543 VNGLQKTEI
-553 GKKII
+553 K
-558 YIYFWDTDI
+558 W
-567 RSGAGS
+567 

>member
-11 SAAATLLLTG
+11 SAAASMLLTG

-55 GLKLGANLTI
+55 GMKLGANLTI
-65 ADLKAGNT
+65 ADLKAANT

-123 ASLFAPNAWNMNVMK
+123 ASLFAPNAWNMTVMK
-138 EATKDTWVD
+138 EASKDTWVD
-147 GENVDL
+147 GEDFDYHL
-153 HQKYDFESSAIGD
+153 KYDFEGDAIGAT
-166 VFGTDK
+166 FGTDK
-172 DSKVAKDPKG
+172 FSKVANDPAK
-182 KNGKSLCIK
+182 KNGKVLLNKMGGKS
-191 KAAKFIEFPVNL
+191 IEFPVTL
-203 PEGAS
+203 DDGA
-208 LSTIKTIS
+208 
-216 FDYYSSNVKKNV
+216 
-228 VIRVKVGD
+228 
-236 KAKELRNFGV
+236 
-246 PTKAKTWETFMVD
+246 D
-259 LSKIDFTEAFDADDM
+259 LSKIKTITFDYYTTNIKKPVSVLLKAGDKSMELKNFGLPAKSKTWESLTVDMSKVDLTEKFTADDI
-274 KSSNI
+274 KLNQF
-279 SLVIGQGAVPQQVYV
+279 SLVIGQAALPQNVAI
-294 DNIDIYAPY
+294 DNLDVYAPY
-303 QKPGYYKPRPV
+303 QKPGHFDPRPA

-326 AYVDSVMQNYG
+326 AYVDNIMENYG

-359 SENMGATDEFYPND
+359 SENMVATDEFYPND

-401 NLLTDAEKTEAAI
+401 NMLTDAEKTEAAI

-429 IDVKLD
+429 IDAKLD
-435 VPYNSSSLTEA
+435 VPYNSSSLAET
-446 KANIDNLL
+446 KANVDNLL
-454 ATLKAS
+454 AKLKAS
-460 GLEIR
+460 GLQVR

-473 ADASGTVAD
+473 ADASGTIAD
-482 QSKATFEDYKGMAEL
+482 QSKATFDDYKGMAEL

-518 STINQ
+518 SIINQ

-530 WNHFNRLPTYVGV
+530 WNKFNRLPTYVGV
-543 VNGLQKTEIN
+543 VNGLQKKSTIE
-553 GKKII
+553 
-558 YIYFWDTDI
+558 W
-567 RSGAGS
+567 

>member
-11 SAAATLLLTG
+11 SAAASMLLTG

-35 PENVAMDDLTRGYEV
+35 PESIVMDDLTRGYDV

-55 GLKLGANLTI
+55 GMKLGANLTI
-65 ADLKAGNT
+65 ADLQAANT

-87 VDGFSHAAVVADD
+87 ADGFSHAAVVADD

-110 EVDAAIAA
+110 AVDAAIAA

-138 EATKDTWVD
+138 EASKDTWVD
-147 GENVDL
+147 GENFDL

-172 DSKVAKDPKG
+172 DSKVAKDPTG
-182 KNGKSLCIK
+182 KNGKSLFNK
-191 KAAKFIEFPVNL
+191 KAAKLIEFPVNL

-216 FDYYSSNVKKNV
+216 FDYYSSNVKKDV

-236 KAKELRNFGV
+236 KALQLRNFGV
-246 PTKAKTWETFMVD
+246 PTKAKTWETFVVD
-259 LSKIDFTEAFDADDM
+259 LSKVNLTETFDADAL
-274 KSSNI
+274 KSSDI

-294 DNIDIYAPY
+294 DNIDIYSPY
-303 QKPGYYKPRPV
+303 QKPGHFDPRPA

-326 AYVDSVMQNYG
+326 AYVDNIMENYG

-349 IEDLFYSLKS
+349 IEDLFYTLKS
-359 SENMGATDEFYPND
+359 SENMVATDEFYPND

-414 NYINQWNEAGAKIEG
+414 NYIKQWNEAGAQIEG
-429 IDVKLD
+429 IDAKLD
-435 VPYNSSSLTEA
+435 VPYNSSSLAET
-446 KANIDNLL
+446 KTNIDNLL

-460 GLEIR
+460 GLEVR

-473 ADASGTVAD
+473 ADASGTIAD

-504 AQDVLGDKLYGVSF
+504 AQDVLGDKLYDVSF

-530 WNHFNRLPTYVGV
+530 WNKFNRLPTYVGV
-543 VNGLQKTEIN
+543 VNGLKKTEI
-553 GKKII
+553 K
-558 YIYFWDTDI
+558 W
-567 RSGAGS
+567 

>member
-11 SAAATLLLTG
+11 SAAASMLLTG

-35 PENVAMDDLTRGYEV
+35 PESVVMDDLTRGYEV

-55 GLKLGANLTI
+55 GMKLGANLTI
-65 ADLKAGNT
+65 ADLKAANT
-73 SFSTVLANFNEVNV
+73 SFSTVLANFNAVNIT
-87 VDGFSHAAVVADD
+87 DGFSHAAVVADD

-110 EVDAAIAA
+110 AVDAAIAA

-123 ASLFAPNAWNMNVMK
+123 ASLFAPNAWNMTVMK

-147 GENVDL
+147 GENIDL
-153 HQKYDFESSAIGD
+153 HQKYDFEGDAINAT
-166 VFGTDK
+166 FGTDK
-172 DSKVAKDPKG
+172 DSKVAKDPAG
-182 KNGKSLCIK
+182 KNGKSLCNK

-216 FDYYSSNVKKNV
+216 FDYYSSNVKKDV
-228 VIRVKVGD
+228 VVRVKVGD
-236 KAKELRNFGV
+236 KAVQVKNFGV
-246 PTKAKTWETFMVD
+246 PTKAKTWETIVAD
-259 LSKIDFTEAFDADDM
+259 LSKVDLTETFDADAL
-274 KSSNI
+274 KSSDI

-294 DNIDIYAPY
+294 DNIDIYSPY
-303 QKPGYYKPRPV
+303 QQPGHFDPRPAG
-314 DEKAADV
+314 EKAADV

-349 IEDLFYSLKS
+349 IEDLFYTLKS
-359 SENMGATDEFYPND
+359 SENMVADGEFYPND
-373 YLDENW
+373 YMDENW

-401 NLLTDAEKTEAAI
+401 NLLANAEKTDAAI
-414 NYINQWNEAGAKIEG
+414 NYIKQWNEAGAKIEG

-435 VPYNSSSLTEA
+435 VPYSSSSLAETE
-446 KANIDNLL
+446 ANIDNLL
-454 ATLKAS
+454 ATLSAA
-460 GLEIR
+460 GLQVR

-504 AQDVLGDKLYGVSF
+504 AQDVLGDKLYDVSF

-530 WNHFNRLPTYVGV
+530 WKSFNRLPTYVGV
-543 VNGLQKTEIN
+543 VNGLQKTEI
-553 GKKII
+553 K
-558 YIYFWDTDI
+558 W
-567 RSGAGS
+567 

>member
-11 SAAATLLLTG
+11 SAAASLLLTG

-35 PENVAMDDLTRGYEV
+35 PESVAMDDLTRGYDV

-55 GLKLGANLTI
+55 GMKLGANLTI
-65 ADLKAGNT
+65 ADLKAANT

-87 VDGFSHAAVVADD
+87 ADGFSHAAVVADD
-100 GTVSADASKD
+100 GSINATDN
-110 EVDAAIAA
+110 VDAVQKAIGA
-118 GLVPT
+118 GLIPCG
-123 ASLFAPNAWNMNVMK
+123 SLFAPNAWNMNVMK
-138 EATKDTWVD
+138 EAAKDTWVE

-153 HQKYDFESSAIGD
+153 HQMYDFEDKAIGD

-172 DSKVAKDPKG
+172 DSKVAKDPTG
-182 KNGKSLCIK
+182 KNGKSLFNK
-191 KAAKFIEFPVNL
+191 KGAKFIEFPVNL

-216 FDYYSSNVKKNV
+216 FDYYSSNTKKDV

-236 KAKELRNFGV
+236 KALQLRNFGV
-246 PTKAKTWETFMVD
+246 PTKAKTWETFVVD
-259 LSKIDFTEAFDADDM
+259 LSKVNLTETFDADAL
-274 KSSNI
+274 KSSDI

-314 DEKAADV
+314 EEKAADV

-349 IEDLFYSLKS
+349 IEDLFYTLKS
-359 SENMGATDEFYPND
+359 SENMVADGEFYPND
-373 YLDENW
+373 YMDEYW

-401 NLLTDAEKTEAAI
+401 NLLANAEKTEAAI
-414 NYINQWNEAGAKIEG
+414 NYIKQWKEAGAKIEG

-435 VPYNSSSLTEA
+435 VPYSSSSFAET
-446 KANIDNLL
+446 KANIDKLL
-454 ATLKAS
+454 ATLAAS
-460 GLEIR
+460 GLQVR

-504 AQDVLGDKLYGVSF
+504 AQDVLGDKLYDVSF

-523 GTTGVGL
+523 GATGVGL
-530 WNHFNRLPTYVGV
+530 WSNFNRLPTYVGV
-543 VNGLQKTEIN
+543 VNGLQKTEI
-553 GKKII
+553 K
-558 YIYFWDTDI
+558 W
-567 RSGAGS
+567 

>member
-11 SAAATLLLTG
+11 SAAASMLLTG

-27 TSYPAGEK
+27 TSYPAGDK
-35 PENVAMDDLTRGYEV
+35 PESVAMADLTRGYEV

-55 GLKLGANLTI
+55 GMKLGANLTI
-65 ADLKAGNT
+65 ADLKAANT

-110 EVDAAIAA
+110 EVGAAIAA

-123 ASLFAPNAWNMNVMK
+123 ASLFAPNAWNLTVMK
-138 EATKDTWVD
+138 EATKDIWVD
-147 GENVDL
+147 GENIDL

-172 DSKVAKDPKG
+172 DSKVAKDPTG

-216 FDYYSSNVKKNV
+216 FDYYSSNAKKDV

-236 KAKELRNFGV
+236 KVLQLRNFGV
-246 PTKAKTWETFMVD
+246 PTKAKTWETFKVD
-259 LSKIDFTEAFDADDM
+259 LSKVDLTEKFNEDDL

-279 SLVIGQGAVPQQVYV
+279 SLVIGQAAVPQQVYV

-303 QKPGYYKPRPV
+303 QKPGHFDPRPA

-326 AYVDSVMQNYG
+326 AYVDNIMENYG

-359 SENMGATDEFYPND
+359 SENMDATDEFYPND

-401 NLLTDAEKTEAAI
+401 NLLTDAEKTEAAVNFI
-414 NYINQWNEAGAKIEG
+414 KQWNEAGAKIEG
-429 IDVKLD
+429 IDAKLD
-435 VPYNSSSLTEA
+435 VPYNSSSLAET

-460 GLEIR
+460 GLEVR

-543 VNGLQKTEIN
+543 VNGLQKTEI
-553 GKKII
+553 K
-558 YIYFWDTDI
+558 W
-567 RSGAGS
+567 

>member
-35 PENVAMDDLTRGYEV
+35 PESVAMDDLTRGYEV

-55 GLKLGANLTI
+55 GMKLGANLTI
-65 ADLKAGNT
+65 ADLKAANT
-73 SFSTVLANFNEVNV
+73 SFSTVLANFNEVNIA
-87 VDGFSHAAVVADD
+87 DGFSHAAVVADD

-110 EVDAAIAA
+110 AVDAAIAA

-147 GENVDL
+147 GENLDYHL
-153 HQKYDFESSAIGD
+153 KYDFEGDAIGAT
-166 VFGTDK
+166 FGTDK
-172 DSKVAKDPKG
+172 DSKVAKDPTG
-182 KNGKSLCIK
+182 KNGKSLCNK

-216 FDYYSSNVKKNV
+216 FDYYSSNVKKDV

-236 KAKELRNFGV
+236 KAVQVKNFGV
-246 PTKAKTWETFMVD
+246 PTKAKTWETIVAD
-259 LSKIDFTEAFDADDM
+259 LSKVDLTETFDADAL
-274 KSSNI
+274 KSSDI

-294 DNIDIYAPY
+294 DNIDIYSPY
-303 QKPGYYKPRPV
+303 QKPGHFDPRPA

-321 KKAMF
+321 KKAIF
-326 AYVDSVMQNYG
+326 DYVDNIMENYG

-359 SENMGATDEFYPND
+359 SENMVATDEFYPND

-401 NLLTDAEKTEAAI
+401 NMLTDAAKTEAAI
-414 NYINQWNEAGAKIEG
+414 NYIKQWNEAGAKIEG
-429 IDVKLD
+429 IDAKLD
-435 VPYNSSSLTEA
+435 VPYNSSSLAET

-460 GLEIR
+460 GLQVR

-504 AQDVLGDKLYGVSF
+504 AQDVLGDKLYDVSF

-523 GTTGVGL
+523 GATGVGL
-530 WNHFNRLPTYVGV
+530 WNNFNRLPTYVGV
-543 VNGLQKTEIN
+543 VNGLQKTEI
-553 GKKII
+553 K
-558 YIYFWDTDI
+558 W
-567 RSGAGS
+567 

>member
-11 SAAATLLLTG
+11 SAAASMLLTG

-27 TSYPAGEK
+27 TSYAAGEK
-35 PENVAMDDLTRGYEV
+35 PESVAMDDLTRGYDV

-55 GLKLGANLTI
+55 GMKLGANLTI
-65 ADLKAGNT
+65 ADLKAANT

-87 VDGFSHAAVVADD
+87 ADGFSHAAVVADD
-100 GTVSADASKD
+100 GTVSAEASKD
-110 EVDAAIAA
+110 AVDAAIAA

-147 GENVDL
+147 GENLDYHL
-153 HQKYDFESSAIGD
+153 KYDFEGDAINAT
-166 VFGTDK
+166 FGTDK
-172 DSKVAKDPKG
+172 DSKVAKDPTG
-182 KNGKSLCIK
+182 KNGKSLCNK
-191 KAAKFIEFPVNL
+191 KAAKFIEFPVKL

-216 FDYYSSNVKKNV
+216 FDYYSSNVKKDV
-228 VIRVKVGD
+228 VVRVKVGD
-236 KAKELRNFGV
+236 KAVQVKNFGV
-246 PTKAKTWETFMVD
+246 PTKAKTWETIVAD
-259 LSKIDFTEAFDADDM
+259 LSKVDLTETFDADAL
-274 KSSNI
+274 KSSDI

-294 DNIDIYAPY
+294 DNIDIYSPY
-303 QKPGYYKPRPV
+303 QQPGHFDPRPAE
-314 DEKAADV
+314 EKAADV

-359 SENMGATDEFYPND
+359 SENMVADGEFYPND
-373 YLDENW
+373 YMDENW

-401 NLLTDAEKTEAAI
+401 NLLANAEKTEAAI
-414 NYINQWNEAGAKIEG
+414 NYIKQWKEAGAKIEG
-429 IDVKLD
+429 IDAKLD
-435 VPYNSSSLTEA
+435 VPYNSSSVADA
-446 KANIDNLL
+446 KANVDNLL

-460 GLEIR
+460 GLQVR

-482 QSKATFEDYKGMAEL
+482 QSKATFEDYKGMADL

-504 AQDVLGDKLYGVSF
+504 AQDVLGDKLYDVSF

-523 GTTGVGL
+523 GATGVGL
-530 WNHFNRLPTYVGV
+530 WNNFNRLPTYVGV
-543 VNGLQKTEIN
+543 VNGLQKTEI
-553 GKKII
+553 K
-558 YIYFWDTDI
+558 W
-567 RSGAGS
+567 

>member
-11 SAAATLLLTG
+11 SAAATMLLTG

-27 TSYPAGEK
+27 TSYAAGDK
-35 PENVAMDDLTRGYEV
+35 PESVAMDDLTRGYEV

-55 GLKLGANLTI
+55 GMKLGANLTI
-65 ADLKAGNT
+65 ADLKAANT
-73 SFSTVLANFNEVNV
+73 NFSTVLANFNEVNV
-87 VDGFSHAAVVADD
+87 ADGFSHAAVVADD
-100 GTVSADASKD
+100 GTVSADGPKD
-110 EVDAAIAA
+110 AVDAAIAA

-123 ASLFAPNAWNMNVMK
+123 ASLFAPNAWNMTVMK
-138 EATKDTWVD
+138 EASKDTWVD
-147 GENVDL
+147 GEDFDY
-153 HQKYDFESSAIGD
+153 HQKYDFEDAAIGAT
-166 VFGTDK
+166 FGTDK
-172 DSKVAKDPKG
+172 FSKVANDPAK
-182 KNGKSLCIK
+182 KNGKVLLNKMGGKS
-191 KAAKFIEFPVNL
+191 IEFPVTL
-203 PEGAS
+203 DDGA
-208 LSTIKTIS
+208 
-216 FDYYSSNVKKNV
+216 
-228 VIRVKVGD
+228 
-236 KAKELRNFGV
+236 
-246 PTKAKTWETFMVD
+246 D
-259 LSKIDFTEAFDADDM
+259 LSKIKTITFDYYTNNIKKAVSVLLKAGDKSMELKNFGLPAKSKTWESLTIDMSKVDLTEKFTADDI
-274 KSSNI
+274 KLNQF
-279 SLVIGQGAVPQQVYV
+279 SLVIGQAAAPQNVAI
-294 DNIDIYAPY
+294 DNLDVYAPY
-303 QKPGYYKPRPV
+303 QKPGHFDPRPV
-314 DEKAADV
+314 EEKAADV

-326 AYVDSVMQNYG
+326 AYVDDIMENYG
-337 DKVQAWN
+337 DKVQSWN

-359 SENMGATDEFYPND
+359 SENMVATDEFYPND

-401 NLLTDAEKTEAAI
+401 NMLMDAQKTEAAI

-429 IDVKLD
+429 IDAKLD
-435 VPYNSSSLTEA
+435 VPYNSSSLAET

-460 GLEIR
+460 GLEVR

-523 GTTGVGL
+523 GATGVGL
-530 WNHFNRLPTYVGV
+530 WNNFNRLPTYVGV
-543 VNGLQKTEIN
+543 VNGLQKTEM
-553 GKKII
+553 K
-558 YIYFWDTDI
+558 W
-567 RSGAGS
+567 

>member
-11 SAAATLLLTG
+11 SAAASMLLTG

-27 TSYPAGEK
+27 TSYPAGDK
-35 PENVAMDDLTRGYEV
+35 PESVVMDDLTRGYEV

-55 GLKLGANLTI
+55 GMKLGANLTI
-65 ADLKAGNT
+65 ADLKAANT

-87 VDGFSHAAVVADD
+87 ADGFSHAAVVADD
-100 GTVSADASKD
+100 GSINATDN
-110 EVDAAIAA
+110 VDAVQKAIGA
-118 GLVPT
+118 GLIPCG
-123 ASLFAPNAWNMNVMK
+123 SLFAPNAWNMNVMK
-138 EATKDTWVD
+138 EATKDTWVE

-153 HQKYDFESSAIGD
+153 HQMYDFEDKAIGD

-172 DSKVAKDPKG
+172 DSKVAKDPTG
-182 KNGKSLCIK
+182 KNGKSLFNK
-191 KAAKFIEFPVNL
+191 KGAKFIEFPVNL

-216 FDYYSSNVKKNV
+216 FDYYSSNTKKDV

-236 KAKELRNFGV
+236 KALQLRNFGV
-246 PTKAKTWETFMVD
+246 PTKAKTWETFVVD
-259 LSKIDFTEAFDADDM
+259 LSKVNLTETFDADAL
-274 KSSNI
+274 KSSDI

-314 DEKAADV
+314 EEKAADV

-349 IEDLFYSLKS
+349 IEDLFYTLKS
-359 SENMGATDEFYPND
+359 SENMVADDEFYPND

-387 HSKKADAKLFYSEE
+387 HSKKADAKLFYSDE
-401 NLLTDAEKTEAAI
+401 NLLADAQKTEAAI
-414 NYINQWNEAGAKIEG
+414 NYIKQWNEAGAKIEG
-429 IDVKLD
+429 IDAKLD
-435 VPYNSSSLTEA
+435 VPYNSSSVAET
-446 KANIDNLL
+446 KANIDDFL
-454 ATLKAS
+454 AKLKDS
-460 GLEIR
+460 GLQVR

-482 QSKATFEDYKGMAEL
+482 QSKATFGDYKGMAEL

-504 AQDVLGDKLYGVSF
+504 AQDVLGDKLYDVSF

-523 GTTGVGL
+523 STTGVGL
-530 WNHFNRLPTYVGV
+530 WNNFNRLPTYVGV
-543 VNGLQKTEIN
+543 VNGLQKTEI
-553 GKKII
+553 K
-558 YIYFWDTDI
+558 W
-567 RSGAGS
+567 

>member
-27 TSYPAGEK
+27 TSYAAGEK
-35 PENVAMDDLTRGYEV
+35 PESVAMDDLTRGYEV

-55 GLKLGANLTI
+55 GMKLGANLTI
-65 ADLKAGNT
+65 ADLKAANT

-87 VDGFSHAAVVADD
+87 ADGFSHAAVVADD
-100 GTVSADASKD
+100 GTVSADGPKD
-110 EVDAAIAA
+110 AVDAAIAA

-123 ASLFAPNAWNMNVMK
+123 ASLFAPNAWNMTVMK
-138 EATKDTWVD
+138 EASKDTWVD
-147 GENVDL
+147 GEDFDYHL
-153 HQKYDFESSAIGD
+153 KYDFEGDAIGAT
-166 VFGTDK
+166 FGTDK
-172 DSKVAKDPKG
+172 FSKVANDPAK
-182 KNGKSLCIK
+182 KNGKVLLNKMGGKS
-191 KAAKFIEFPVNL
+191 IEFPVTL
-203 PEGAS
+203 DDGA
-208 LSTIKTIS
+208 
-216 FDYYSSNVKKNV
+216 
-228 VIRVKVGD
+228 
-236 KAKELRNFGV
+236 
-246 PTKAKTWETFMVD
+246 D
-259 LSKIDFTEAFDADDM
+259 LSKIKTITFDYYTTNIKKPVSVLLKAGDKSMELKNFGLPAKSKTWESLTVDMSKVDLTEKFTADDI
-274 KSSNI
+274 KLNQF
-279 SLVIGQGAVPQQVYV
+279 SLVIGQAALPQNVAI
-294 DNIDIYAPY
+294 DNLDVYAPY
-303 QKPGYYKPRPV
+303 QKPGHFDPRPA

-326 AYVDSVMQNYG
+326 AYVDNIMENYG

-359 SENMGATDEFYPND
+359 SENMVATDEFYPND

-401 NLLTDAEKTEAAI
+401 NMLTDAAKTEAAI

-429 IDVKLD
+429 IDAKLD
-435 VPYNSSSLTEA
+435 VPYNSSSLAET

-460 GLEIR
+460 GLQVR

-473 ADASGTVAD
+473 ADASGTIAD

-543 VNGLQKTEIN
+543 VNGLQKTEI
-553 GKKII
+553 K
-558 YIYFWDTDI
+558 W
-567 RSGAGS
+567 

>member
-1 MKKIHNILLA
+1 MKIIHNILLA
-11 SAAATLLLTG
+11 SVAASMLLTG
-21 CVEDFD
+21 CAEDFD
-27 TSYPAGEK
+27 TSYPAGDK
-35 PENVAMDDLTRGYEV
+35 PESVAMDDLTRGYEV

-55 GLKLGANLTI
+55 GMKLGANLTI
-65 ADLKAGNT
+65 ADLKAANT

-110 EVDAAIAA
+110 EVGAAIAA

-172 DSKVAKDPKG
+172 DSKVAKDPTG

-246 PTKAKTWETFMVD
+246 PTKAKTWETFVVD
-259 LSKIDFTEAFDADDM
+259 LSKVDFTEAFDADDM

-279 SLVIGQGAVPQQVYV
+279 SLVIGQAAVPQQVYV

-303 QKPGYYKPRPV
+303 QKPGSYKPRPV
-314 DEKAADV
+314 EEKAADV

-414 NYINQWNEAGAKIEG
+414 NYIRQWNEAGAQIEG
-429 IDVKLD
+429 IDAKLD
-435 VPYNSSSLTEA
+435 VPYNSSSLAET
-446 KANIDNLL
+446 KANVDNLL

-473 ADASGTVAD
+473 ADANGTVAD

-543 VNGLQKTEIN
+543 VNGLQKTEI
-553 GKKII
+553 K
-558 YIYFWDTDI
+558 W
-567 RSGAGS
+567 